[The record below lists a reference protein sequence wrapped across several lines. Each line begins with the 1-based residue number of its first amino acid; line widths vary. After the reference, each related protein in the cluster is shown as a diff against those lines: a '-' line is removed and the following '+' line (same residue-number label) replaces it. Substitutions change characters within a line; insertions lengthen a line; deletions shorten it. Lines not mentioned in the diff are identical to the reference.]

1 MIDPSEIC
9 QRLIEQRWLR
19 YTGALRLEN
28 TRNKEGI
35 YVIGVKP
42 ATGRVKYLY
51 VGHSVDIH
59 RRLLQHRNQSLKIDL
74 FIQRQYRRNGG
85 KNLRVKWE
93 EKKKSKLKEG
103 KYIQCIESILR
114 KSYKRRYKLRY
125 NIKRGNGN

>member
-9 QRLIEQRWLR
+9 QRLIGQRWLR
-19 YTGALRLEN
+19 YTGALEN
-28 TRNKEGI
+28 TPNKEGI

-59 RRLLQHRNQSLKIDL
+59 RRLLQHRNQSLKIDH

-93 EKKKSKLKEG
+93 EKKNSKLKEG

-114 KSYKRRYKLRY
+114 KRYKRRYKLRY
-125 NIKRGNGN
+125 NLKRGNGN